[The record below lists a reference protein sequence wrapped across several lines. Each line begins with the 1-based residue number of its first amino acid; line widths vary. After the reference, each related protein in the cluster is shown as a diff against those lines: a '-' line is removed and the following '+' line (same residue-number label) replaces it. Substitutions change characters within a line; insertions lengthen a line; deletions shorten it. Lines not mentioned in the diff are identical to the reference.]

1 MATLGNI
8 VIYLMM
14 AFVVIGA
21 CALAFRGDRGIGREF
36 KEGIYALGPLFVPVA
51 GIMAGLPYLAW
62 FVEHVLGKIYAPF
75 GADAAMAATTLI
87 ASDMGGYQLA
97 KATAD
102 STGAWMTASITGFL
116 SGATISFIIPVGLAI
131 LNVRDHKYFAL
142 GIMSGILTVPIGVLV
157 TMGILITTHSPVR
170 DSVTTD
176 GASTATLDGFGI
188 GDVLI
193 NMLPV
198 IIVTVAIAAGLY
210 FATRAMIT
218 GFIWFGRILN
228 AAIYLVL
235 AVSIV
240 DHVTGFFSSRLSWWG
255 FEPIIATADDQMR
268 ALEVVG
274 NIAIVLAGAF
284 PLVYAIRTYVDK
296 PLTVIGK
303 RLGISTEGTAGL
315 LAATTNMLA
324 AFHLIRSMPA
334 KDKVLVVAFG
344 TTSSALIGDH
354 LAFTANFQPNLIAP
368 LMIGKV
374 VAGVTAM
381 LLALWIAVPT
391 AKRLEREDAEI
402 ETDLTDD
409 DAERTDDEDQQAPE
423 PARS

>member
-1 MATLGNI
+1 MALIGNI

-21 CALAFRGDRGIGREF
+21 ISLAFRGDRGIGHEF

-62 FVEHVLGKIYAPF
+62 FVENVLGRIYEPF
-75 GADAAMAATTLI
+75 GADAAMAATTVI
-87 ASDMGGYQLA
+87 ASDMGAYQLA
-97 KATAD
+97 EVTAD
-102 STGAWMTASITGFL
+102 STGVWITASVTGFL
-116 SGATISFIIPVGLAI
+116 AGATISYIIPVGLAI
-131 LNVRDHKYFAL
+131 LDVRDHKYFAL
-142 GIMSGILTVPIGVLV
+142 GIMSGILTVPVGVLV
-157 TMGILITTHSPVR
+157 TMGILLVTDSPVR

-176 GASTATLDGFGI
+176 GPSTATLDGFSL

-193 NMLPV
+193 NLLPV
-198 IIVTVAIAAGLY
+198 IVVTVAIAAGLY

-240 DHVTGFFSSRLSWWG
+240 EHVTGFFSTLFGSWG
-255 FEPIIATADDQMR
+255 FDPIIADVDDQMR

-284 PLVYAIRTYVDK
+284 PLVYAIRTYLDR
-296 PLTVIGK
+296 PLTVVGK
-303 RLGISTEGTAGL
+303 RMGISTEGTAGL

-324 AFHLIRSMPA
+324 AFHLIRHMPA

-344 TTSSALIGDH
+344 TTCSALIGDH

-368 LMIGKV
+368 LMIGKI
-374 VAGVTAM
+374 VAGLAAM
-381 LLALWIAVPT
+381 LLALRIAVPT
-391 AKRLEREDAEI
+391 ARRIEREAAAAEAA
-402 ETDLTDD
+402 E
-409 DAERTDDEDQQAPE
+409 AERDDPDVAESRQV
-423 PARS
+423 